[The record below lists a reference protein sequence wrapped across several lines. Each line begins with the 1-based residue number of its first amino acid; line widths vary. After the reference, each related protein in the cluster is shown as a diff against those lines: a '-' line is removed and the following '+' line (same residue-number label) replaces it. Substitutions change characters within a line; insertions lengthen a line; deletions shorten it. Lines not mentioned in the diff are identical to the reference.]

1 MLTPVDIHNQEF
13 KVSFRGYD
21 REEIDDFLDQV
32 VNDYEKLF
40 RENSQLK
47 KEVELN
53 EKALGQYHQ
62 LEKNLQDTLLVAQ
75 RTADEVTNTAN
86 TRAEEIRAAAKQASD
101 NIIHAAEIEAKRRLE
116 DAAQKVREAVTEY
129 ERIVSEKRQFIAK
142 MRNTL
147 KTELSLLEDAEQQ
160 FPDKQESQVLQDVN
174 IEIGTKPADVQEQ
187 EVTEEEAEVASEE
200 NEF

>member
-13 KVSFRGYD
+13 KRSFRGYD
-21 REEIDDFLDQV
+21 IDEIDDFLDQV

-47 KEVELN
+47 KEIELN
-53 EKALGQYHQ
+53 EKALTQYHQ
-62 LEKNLQDTLLVAQ
+62 LEKTLQDTLLVAQ

-86 TRAEEIRAAAKQASD
+86 TRSEEIRAAAKQASD
-101 NIIHAAEIEAKRRLE
+101 NIIRAAEIEAKRRLE

-160 FPDKQESQVLQDVN
+160 FPDKQESQVLKNVN
-174 IEIGTKPADVQEQ
+174 IEIGTKPDDVQEL
-187 EVTEEEAEVASEE
+187 EASEEVASEE
-200 NEF
+200 NE

>member
-1 MLTPVDIHNQEF
+1 MLTPVDIHNQDF
-13 KVSFRGYD
+13 KISFRGYD
-21 REEIDDFLDQV
+21 RDEIDDFLDQV

-47 KEVELN
+47 KEIELN

-86 TRAEEIRAAAKQASD
+86 TRAEEVRATAKQASE
-101 NIIHAAEIEAKRRLE
+101 NIIRAAELEAKRRLE

-142 MRNTL
+142 IRNTL
-147 KTELSLLEDAEQQ
+147 KTELSLLEDMEQQ
-160 FPDKQESQVLQDVN
+160 FPDKQNSQVLQDVN
-174 IEIGTKPADVQEQ
+174 IEIGTKPEDNYDNEAA
-187 EVTEEEAEVASEE
+187 AEVASEE
-200 NEF
+200 NE

>member
-1 MLTPVDIHNQEF
+1 MLTPVDIHNQDF
-13 KVSFRGYD
+13 KISFRGYD
-21 REEIDDFLDQV
+21 RDEIDDFLDQV

-47 KEVELN
+47 KEIELN

-86 TRAEEIRAAAKQASD
+86 TRAEEVRATAKQASD
-101 NIIHAAEIEAKRRLE
+101 NIIRAAEIEAKRRLE

-142 MRNTL
+142 IRNTL
-147 KTELSLLEDAEQQ
+147 KTELSLLEDMEQQ
-160 FPDKQESQVLQDVN
+160 FPDKQNSQVLQDVN
-174 IEIGTKPADVQEQ
+174 IEIGTKPEDNHDNEAA
-187 EVTEEEAEVASEE
+187 AEVASEE
-200 NEF
+200 NE

>member
-13 KVSFRGYD
+13 KRSFRGYD
-21 REEIDDFLDQV
+21 IDEIDDFLDQV

-47 KEVELN
+47 KEIELN
-53 EKALGQYHQ
+53 EKALTQYHQ

-86 TRAEEIRAAAKQASD
+86 TRSEEIRAAAKQASD
-101 NIIHAAEIEAKRRLE
+101 NIIRAAEIEAKRRLE

-160 FPDKQESQVLQDVN
+160 FPDNQESDVLKNVN
-174 IEIGTKPADVQEQ
+174 IEIGTKPDDVQEL
-187 EVTEEEAEVASEE
+187 EASGEVASEE
-200 NEF
+200 NE

>member
-13 KVSFRGYD
+13 KRSFRGYD
-21 REEIDDFLDQV
+21 IDEIDDFLDQV

-47 KEVELN
+47 KEIELN
-53 EKALGQYHQ
+53 EKALTQYHQ

-86 TRAEEIRAAAKQASD
+86 TRSEEIRAAAKQASD
-101 NIIHAAEIEAKRRLE
+101 NIIRAAEAKRRLE

-160 FPDKQESQVLQDVN
+160 FPDKQESDVLKEVN
-174 IEIGTKPADVQEQ
+174 IEIGTKPEDVQEL
-187 EVTEEEAEVASEE
+187 EAADEVASEE
-200 NEF
+200 NE